1 MKASG
6 GLDEKEGVTWYR
18 PIPPPGYAVAGDVV
32 RPYLAASPR
41 FYLEAPVF
49 AIGPFPLEAAQR
61 THPRLFFISIIIIS
75 FHFSVLFFKYKS
87 NFHFVQGQAQ

>member
-1 MKASG
+1 MTIAKFQKMWSCTTQRRMKASG

-49 AIGPFPLEAAQR
+49 AIGPFPPEAAQR
-61 THPRLFFISIIIIS
+61 THPFIFYFNYYCFIS
-75 FHFSVLFFKYKS
+75 F
-87 NFHFVQGQAQ
+87 